1 MRPDI
6 THSNYMQKRRK
17 HVSCQM
23 EETRQISNYPPL
35 LLLVYSQAQIGVTD
49 GDRDPEGCL
58 STQALSGREHPYP
71 KPETSCVP
79 PTKLTVLLS
88 QLSYI
93 GELLLANG

>member
-1 MRPDI
+1 MWPDI
-6 THSNYMQKRRK
+6 AHSNYMQKRRK

-35 LLLVYSQAQIGVTD
+35 LLLVYSQTQIRVTD
-49 GDRDPEGCL
+49 GDRDPEGYF

-71 KPETSCVP
+71 KPETSHAL

-88 QLSYI
+88 QLNYI
-93 GELLLANG
+93 EELLLING

>member
-1 MRPDI
+1 
-6 THSNYMQKRRK
+6 
-17 HVSCQM
+17 M

-35 LLLVYSQAQIGVTD
+35 LLLVYSQAQIRVTD

-58 STQALSGREHPYP
+58 STPALSGREDPYP
-71 KPETSCVP
+71 KPETSRAP

-93 GELLLANG
+93 GALLLVNG